1 MCSRNIGCCRERVF
15 LGNDMNKDQSENR
28 RVPQPLVLSK
38 VEAAKR
44 EMTEAEADIE
54 KLLRELR
61 ANARAEKTT
70 ISEVLEAAFNRV
82 LSARGS
88 VDALKGIIDTE
99 LDES

>member
-1 MCSRNIGCCRERVF
+1 MLPEHRVLPRESV
-15 LGNDMNKDQSENR
+15 LENDMNKDQSENR
-28 RVPQPLVLSK
+28 RMPQALVLSK

-54 KLLRELR
+54 KLLRDLR

-82 LSARGS
+82 RSARGS
-88 VDALKGIIDTE
+88 VEALKGLIDAE
-99 LDES
+99 LDDS